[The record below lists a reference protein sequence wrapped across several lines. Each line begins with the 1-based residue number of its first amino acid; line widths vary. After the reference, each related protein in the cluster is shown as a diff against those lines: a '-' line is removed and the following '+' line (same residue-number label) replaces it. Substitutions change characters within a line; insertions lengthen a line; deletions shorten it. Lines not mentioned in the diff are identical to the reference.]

1 MPPRSRRDWKD
12 ARAKCDAEGGC
23 RVCDR
28 YGVEAAHTIGRT
40 YDPAGGKVRALDIV
54 PLCPQHH
61 REYDARTL
69 DLLPY
74 LTLAEQAAAV
84 EHVGIVRALRRLSG
98 GET

>member
-1 MPPRSRRDWKD
+1 
-12 ARAKCDAEGGC
+12 
-23 RVCDR
+23 
-28 YGVEAAHTIGRT
+28 
-40 YDPAGGKVRALDIV
+40 LDIV